1 MPREYKEI
9 EAPFTVKLKHWM
21 AHNMK
26 FTYGW
31 EAKYPKTKTYTFA
44 SDKSFAKE
52 LRNLMIWY
60 RTLIYKF
67 SDVGRMG
74 TIHDGFT
81 AWNEK
86 AFFFITWNGKKFY
99 AIEAP
104 VLQGMIDTGSTGI
117 DEQVAS
123 SICYLSSEVK

>member
-1 MPREYKEI
+1 MAREYKEI
-9 EAPFTVKLKHWM
+9 EAPFTVKLKVWM
-21 AHNMK
+21 KYNMK

-31 EAKYPKTKTYTFA
+31 EAKYPKTKNYIFA

-52 LRNLMIWY
+52 LRNLLIWY

-81 AWNEK
+81 IWNEK
-86 AFFFITWNGKKFY
+86 SYFFITWNGKRFY
-99 AIEAP
+99 AIESTEIQK
-104 VLQGMIDTGSTGI
+104 LIDTGIKSL
-117 DEQVAS
+117 DEGMANVIA
-123 SICYLSSEVK
+123 YLVDEVK